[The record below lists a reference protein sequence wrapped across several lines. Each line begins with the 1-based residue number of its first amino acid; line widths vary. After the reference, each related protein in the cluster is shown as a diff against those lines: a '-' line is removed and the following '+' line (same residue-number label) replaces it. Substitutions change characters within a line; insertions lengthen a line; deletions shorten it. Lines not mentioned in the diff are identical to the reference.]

1 MDGKDLSAKK
11 AYGRIGVA
19 LAVVCISSI
28 VMQVLAGIIVGIIT
42 KNSNLFDENGWLKW
56 VATFLPV
63 YASFIIGILIMK
75 KIPKDGCESVK
86 LGTKNFFV
94 IMLCCFP
101 IIYGGNIIGTLLSE
115 LLSGGNAENGLNE
128 FAFDNNPIKIIVIVI
143 LAPLL
148 EELFFRKQII
158 DRCARYGEKTAIM
171 FSALAFGLFHMNL
184 FQFFYA
190 FGVGLVFAYTY
201 IRTRRLRYPVI
212 MHMVINFMGS
222 VIAPAII
229 SSLDMEKLDK
239 MSTGTMNDTEILQ
252 MLPQLLGFLLY
263 VFALLGLSIAGLIV
277 LIVMI
282 RKLVFLPKEQ
292 EIEKGKCFK
301 TVYCNIGVILFILIC
316 IAMCVLALVI

>member
-1 MDGKDLSAKK
+1 MENHNLSAKK
-11 AYGRIGVA
+11 VFSRIGIA
-19 LAVVCISSI
+19 LLVVCILSNVLQI
-28 VMQVLAGIIVGIIT
+28 LVMIISGIISQNDSLLAE
-42 KNSNLFDENGWLKW
+42 NSWFKW
-56 VATFLPV
+56 IGTFLPF
-63 YASFIIGILIMK
+63 YAAFPIGILIMK
-75 KIPKDGCESVK
+75 KIPKDECESVR
-86 LGTKNFFV
+86 LGAKNFFV

-101 IIYGGNIIGTLLSE
+101 IMYGGNIIGTVLSNV
-115 LLSGGNAENGLNE
+115 LSRGTAENGLNAY
-128 FAFDNNPIKIIVIVI
+128 AFDNNPLKIIVMVI

-148 EELFFRKQII
+148 EELLFRKQII
-158 DRCARYGEKTAIM
+158 DRCARYGEKTAIL
-171 FSALAFGLFHMNL
+171 FSALLFGLFHMNL

-190 FGVGLVFAYTY
+190 FGLGLVFAYTY

-212 MHMVINFMGS
+212 MHMVINFIGS

-229 SSLDMEKLDK
+229 STLDMDKLDK
-239 MSTGTMNDTEILQ
+239 MSTGAMNDTEILQ

-316 IAMCVLALVI
+316 LAMCVLALTI